1 MLNSEESNLT
11 IDENGNKRWRNKNGK
26 LHRVGGPA
34 VETTNGAKYWYQ
46 NGRRHRIDGP
56 AFEYANG
63 NKDWLLRDKFYRN
76 KEDFFK
82 ALTDEEKEI
91 ALFSQDFH
99 NA

>member
-46 NGRRHRIDGP
+46 NGRRHRVC
-56 AFEYANG
+56 
-63 NKDWLLRDKFYRN
+63 KWK
-76 KEDFFK
+76 
-82 ALTDEEKEI
+82 
-91 ALFSQDFH
+91 
-99 NA
+99 